1 MICCNFNSIK
11 VRLEQPYKKQAKE
24 PQKFQFHKGTIR
36 TNREKPCTDWHT
48 QFQFHKGTIRTSY
61 LAAQRDK
68 LTKFQFHKGTIRTP
82 LNLRH
87 KCPYIKWVCEC
98 KDTKILQKK
107 CRCLMIFFLRSYDNL
122 PIYGGLNKSKS
133 TFVGF
138 AWSKSCN

>member
-1 MICCNFNSIK
+1 MIGHNI
-11 VRLEQPYKKQAKE
+11 
-24 PQKFQFHKGTIR
+24 FQFHKGTIR
-36 TNREKPCTDWHT
+36 TNKRNRNALI
-48 QFQFHKGTIRTSY
+48 QLSFQFHKGTIRTILSTVTVN
-61 LAAQRDK
+61 LHS
-68 LTKFQFHKGTIRTP
+68 LFQFHKGTIRTP

-138 AWSKSCN
+138 A

>member
-1 MICCNFNSIK
+1 MQNFLVNENFNSIK
-11 VRLEQPYKKQAKE
+11 VRLEPEKDNVVSSSLL
-24 PQKFQFHKGTIR
+24 FQFHKGTIR
-36 TNREKPCTDWHT
+36 TEV
-48 QFQFHKGTIRTSY
+48 
-61 LAAQRDK
+61 
-68 LTKFQFHKGTIRTP
+68 LTVPQTGVGRFQFHKGTIRTP

-138 AWSKSCN
+138 A